1 VNGGAALE
9 RTALAWSRSALA
21 LAAVGGLALR
31 FALRHPLPAPGVLTA
46 AAALLAAAAMGEH
59 GRRRY
64 RQADPRPSAG
74 LVRAVGVGVGAIG
87 VTATASLLLATAD

>member
-9 RTALAWSRSALA
+9 RTALAWSRSALS

-31 FALRHPLPAPGVLTA
+31 FAVRHPLPATGVVTA
-46 AAALLAAAAMGEH
+46 AAALLAAAAMAEH

-64 RQADPRPSAG
+64 RQRDHRPSAR
-74 LVRAVGVGVGAIG
+74 LVRVTAHTIAAIG
-87 VTATASLLLATAD
+87 AAATASLLLATH